1 MSADGGNCERF
12 AACPIADGG
21 TPPAAWL
28 DWLTGSPTL
37 DFSTCSSLTV
47 VAAHPDDETY
57 GFGGAAAALRD
68 RGVDVRWVSVTD
80 GGGAFPDWSPAR
92 RASLEAARRGELRR
106 AADALGVDDVV
117 ELGLPDGELESHE
130 DALTE
135 SLVGLLA
142 GRPPGSWCAAT
153 WRGDGHP
160 DHEAVG
166 RAAAAACARTSVRL
180 LEYPIWMWHWAEP
193 ADAAVPWS
201 RMQRITVDAS
211 AAARKASAAGQF
223 HTQTTTPAAGDEA
236 ILPPDVVDRL
246 MRVGEV
252 VFV

>member
-1 MSADGGNCERF
+1 MSDDGGNCSRF

-21 TPPAAWL
+21 TSPAEWV
-28 DWLTGSPTL
+28 DWLVGHPAL

-57 GFGGAAAALRD
+57 GFGGAAAALRA
-68 RGVDVRWVSVTD
+68 RGVEVRWVSVTD
-80 GGGAFPDWSPAR
+80 GGGAFPDWTPAR
-92 RASLEAARRGELRR
+92 RAVLEATRRGEVRR
-106 AADALGVDDVV
+106 AADALGIDDVV

-130 DALTE
+130 GALTE
-135 SLVGLLA
+135 SLVDLLTD
-142 GRPPGSWCAAT
+142 RPPGSWCAAT

-193 ADAAVPWS
+193 GDVAVPWS
-201 RMQRITVDAS
+201 RMQRVVVDAS
-211 AAARKASAAGQF
+211 AQARKAAAAVQF
-223 HTQTTTPAAGDEA
+223 RSQTTKPVDGEA
-236 ILPPDVVDRL
+236 ILPPHVVNRL
-246 MRVGEV
+246 MTVGEV

>member
-1 MSADGGNCERF
+1 MNVDEGNCSRF

-21 TPPAAWL
+21 TSSAAWL
-28 DWLTGSPTL
+28 DWLAGHPAL

-57 GFGGAAAALRD
+57 GFGGAAAALRA
-68 RGVDVRWVSVTD
+68 RGVEVRWVSVTD

-92 RASLEAARRGELRR
+92 RTALEATRRGEVRR
-106 AADALGVDDVV
+106 AAHALGIDDVI

-130 DALTE
+130 GALSE
-135 SLVGLLA
+135 SLVDLLTD
-142 GRPPGSWCAAT
+142 RPPGSWCAAT

-166 RAAAAACARTSVRL
+166 RAAAAACDRTSVRL
-180 LEYPIWMWHWAEP
+180 LEYPIWMWHWAQP
-193 ADAAVPWS
+193 GDVAVPWS
-201 RMQRITVDAS
+201 RMQRVAVDAS
-211 AAARKASAAGQF
+211 ARAGKVAAAGQF
-223 HTQTTTPAAGDEA
+223 HSQTTKPVDGEA
-236 ILPPDVVDRL
+236 ILPPHVVNRL
-246 MRVGEV
+246 MTVGEV

>member
-1 MSADGGNCERF
+1 MSADGGNCARF

-21 TPPAAWL
+21 TSPAAWL
-28 DWLTGSPTL
+28 DWLEGSPLL
-37 DFSTCSSLTV
+37 DLSTCSSLTV

-80 GGGAFPDWSPAR
+80 GGGAFADWSPAR
-92 RASLEAARRGELRR
+92 RAGLEATRRGELRR
-106 AADALGVDDVV
+106 AADALGIHDVV
-117 ELGLPDGELESHE
+117 ELGLPDGELESYE
-130 DALTE
+130 GALTE
-135 SLVGLLA
+135 SLVQLLT

-193 ADAAVPWS
+193 GDVAVPWS
-201 RMQRITVDAS
+201 RMQRVAVDAN
-211 AAARKASAAGQF
+211 AEACKASAAGKF
-223 HTQTTTPAAGDEA
+223 HSQTTKPLGREA
-236 ILPPDVVDRL
+236 ILPPNVVDRL
-246 MRVGEV
+246 MMVGEV